1 MNHLTAMNTPIR
13 TAVLSGRFTCAWSP
27 LASGT
32 STSIPSRHHQ
42 PCHRSGLT
50 TSPFK
55 QEPRRAASSATTCKS
70 PMRPLAPSS
79 ATCRAAS
86 SSPSVSVS
94 TLLSIIRYSHSTGS
108 HRSASTSAQSASP
121 SSHGTNATTSS
132 GDTPVKLD
140 WNSFFQL
147 RASRRKYSLVSSI
160 LAAVS
165 TTAAG
170 GQILATQ
177 NLENLGAQIM
187 GFDPLI
193 VLGLATAASGALGWL
208 AGPFLGNGLWGL
220 VYRKY
225 RAAVAI
231 KEKEFYNR
239 IKRFRVDPS
248 ANSFANPVPD
258 YYGEKIGSVKGYRQW
273 LKDQRAYNRKKRS
286 FV

>member
-1 MNHLTAMNTPIR
+1 MNPPIR
-13 TAVLSGRFTCAWSP
+13 TAVLGGRLSNAWSP
-27 LASGT
+27 LAIGANSPISVAGYQ
-32 STSIPSRHHQ
+32 HQ
-42 PCHRSGLT
+42 PCRRSALRP
-50 TSPFK
+50 SPLK
-55 QEPRRAASSATTCKS
+55 QQPIRASSCATTYKS
-70 PMRPLAPSS
+70 PARPASLSS
-79 ATCRAAS
+79 NTCRATYNQS
-86 SSPSVSVS
+86 STNNS
-94 TLLSIIRYSHSTGS
+94 TLLSAIR
-108 HRSASTSAQSASP
+108 RSQSCPGLRRNTSTSTQTA
-121 SSHGTNATTSS
+121 SS
-132 GDTPVKLD
+132 GNHHTNTVDTPVKLD
-140 WNSFFQL
+140 WNTFFQL
-147 RASRRKYSLVSSI
+147 RASRRKYSLISSV
-160 LAAVS
+160 LAAFT

-225 RAAVAI
+225 KSAVAI

-258 YYGEKIGSVKGYRQW
+258 YYGEKIGSVQGYRQW
-273 LKDQRAYNRKKRS
+273 LKDQRAYNRKKRR